1 MSGDGLVWL
10 GLIALGAYHGVNP
23 AMGWLFAVSRGLQER
38 STRAVLRSIGPI
50 MLGHEAAVL
59 VTAVMIYGLAAT
71 LSLTLLHV
79 VAASVLV
86 AFGVFRFVKPRAHF
100 RWTRMRVGE
109 LELGVWSFLMA
120 TAHGAG
126 LIVAPLLIGLQ
137 HGGAGVASDDQSH
150 VDVFSRGSIELSA
163 LAITLHVLV
172 MATVMTG
179 VAVLVYRRL
188 GLNVLRGAW
197 INTDRAWALAFLVA
211 GAVALVS

>member
-1 MSGDGLVWL
+1 MSGNGLVWL
-10 GLIALGAYHGVNP
+10 GLIALGVYHGVNP

-59 VTAVMIYGLAAT
+59 LTAVVIYGLAAT
-71 LSLTLLHV
+71 VSLTLLHV
-79 VAASVLV
+79 IAASVLV
-86 AFGVFRFVKPRAHF
+86 AFGIFRFVKPRAHF

-109 LELGVWSFLMA
+109 VELGIWSFLMA

-137 HGGAGVASDDQSH
+137 HGGASVAGDDRSH
-150 VDVFSRGSIELSA
+150 IDIFSQGAIETSA
-163 LAITLHVLV
+163 LAITLHVAV
-172 MATVMTG
+172 MAAVMTG

-197 INTDRAWALAFLVA
+197 INTDRAWAVAFLVA
-211 GAVALVS
+211 GAVALVT

>member
-1 MSGDGLVWL
+1 
-10 GLIALGAYHGVNP
+10 
-23 AMGWLFAVSRGLQER
+23 MGWLFAVSRGLQER

-59 VTAVMIYGLAAT
+59 LTAVLIYGLAAT
-71 LSLTLLHV
+71 VSLTLLHV
-79 VAASVLV
+79 IAASALV
-86 AFGVFRFVKPRAHF
+86 AFGIFRFVKPRAHF

-137 HGGAGVASDDQSH
+137 QGGASVAGDDRSH
-150 VDVFSRGSIELSA
+150 IDILSQGGIETSA
-163 LAITLHVLV
+163 LAITLHVAV
-172 MATVMTG
+172 MAAVMTG
-179 VAVLVYRRL
+179 VALLVYRRL

-197 INTDRAWALAFLVA
+197 INTDRAWALAFVVA
-211 GAVALVS
+211 GAVALVT

>member
-1 MSGDGLVWL
+1 LSGNGLVWV

-59 VTAVMIYGLAAT
+59 VTAVVIYGLAAT
-71 LSLTLLHV
+71 VSLTLLHV
-79 VAASVLV
+79 IAASVLV
-86 AFGVFRFVKPRAHF
+86 AFGIFRFVKPRAHF
-100 RWTRMRVGE
+100 RWTRMRVGA

-137 HGGAGVASDDQSH
+137 HGGASVAGDDRSH
-150 VDVFSRGSIELSA
+150 IDILSPGGIGTSA
-163 LAITLHVLV
+163 LAITVHVAV
-172 MATVMTG
+172 MAAVMTG
-179 VAVLVYRRL
+179 VALLVYRRL

-211 GAVALVS
+211 GAVALVT

>member
-1 MSGDGLVWL
+1 VSGNGLVWL

-59 VTAVMIYGLAAT
+59 LTAAVIYGLAAT
-71 LSLTLLHV
+71 VSLTLLHV
-79 VAASVLV
+79 IAASVLV
-86 AFGVFRFVKPRAHF
+86 AFGIFRFVKPRAHF

-109 LELGVWSFLMA
+109 LELGIWSFLMA

-126 LIVAPLLIGLQ
+126 LIVAPLLIGLED
-137 HGGAGVASDDQSH
+137 GGSGVAAGDHSH
-150 VDVFSRGSIELSA
+150 IDIFSRGTLEISA
-163 LAITLHVLV
+163 LAITLHVAVMAAV
-172 MATVMTG
+172 MATV
-179 VAVLVYRRL
+179 ALVVYKRVGL
-188 GLNVLRGAW
+188 GVLRGAW
-197 INTDRAWALAFLVA
+197 INTDRAWALAFVVA

>member
-1 MSGDGLVWL
+1 MSGNGLVWL

-59 VTAVMIYGLAAT
+59 LTAVVIYALAAT
-71 LSLTLLHV
+71 VSLTLLHV
-79 VAASVLV
+79 IAASVLV
-86 AFGVFRFVKPRAHF
+86 AFGIFRFVKPRAHF

-137 HGGAGVASDDQSH
+137 QGGARVAGDDRSH
-150 VDVFSRGSIELSA
+150 IDIFSQGGIETSA
-163 LAITLHVLV
+163 LAITLHVAV
-172 MATVMTG
+172 MAAVMTC
-179 VAVLVYRRL
+179 VALLVYRRL

-197 INTDRAWALAFLVA
+197 INTDRAWALAFMVA
-211 GAVALVS
+211 GAVALVT

>member
-1 MSGDGLVWL
+1 VSGNGLVWL

-50 MLGHEAAVL
+50 MLGHELAVL
-59 VTAVMIYGLAAT
+59 LTAVVIYGLAAT
-71 LSLTLLHV
+71 VSLTLLHV
-79 VAASVLV
+79 IAASVLV
-86 AFGVFRFVKPRAHF
+86 AFGIFRFVKPRAHF

-109 LELGVWSFLMA
+109 LELGIWSFLMA

-137 HGGAGVASDDQSH
+137 HGGASVAGDDRSH
-150 VDVFSRGSIELSA
+150 IDILSPGGIETSA
-163 LAITLHVLV
+163 LAITLHVAV
-172 MATVMTG
+172 MAAVMTG
-179 VAVLVYRRL
+179 VALLVYRRL

-197 INTDRAWALAFLVA
+197 INTDRAWAVAFLVA
-211 GAVALVS
+211 GAVALVT